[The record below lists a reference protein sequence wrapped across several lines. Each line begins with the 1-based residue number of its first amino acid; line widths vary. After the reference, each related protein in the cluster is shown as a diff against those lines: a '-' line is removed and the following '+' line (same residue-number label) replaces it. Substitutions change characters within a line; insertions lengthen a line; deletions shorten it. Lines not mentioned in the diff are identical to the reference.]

1 ALQLNGNSLLLGK
14 ETIPDRRRLKM
25 KKTIAVIALMAVPAL
40 ASAQAGL
47 SKIQFLALQQE
58 LRDQGCG
65 GTNVDGRYGPQTRRA
80 IATCAKKFNSANN
93 AQALLV
99 AMNIGFGPNDNPPTG
114 PVTSGASTGS
124 DNMSMSNSAS
134 PSSGSASMASGTG
147 TAKKK
152 TTRKSKTAK
161 AADTTSKQ

>member
-1 ALQLNGNSLLLGK
+1 
-14 ETIPDRRRLKM
+14 M
-25 KKTIAVIALMAVPAL
+25 KKTIAVIALLAVPAL

-65 GTNVDGRYGPQTRRA
+65 VTNVDGHYGPQTRRA

-114 PVTSGASTGS
+114 PVRSGMSTTTS
-124 DNMSMSNSAS
+124 DMSNSSSTAS
-134 PSSGSASMASGTG
+134 PSTEASMASNTSV
-147 TAKKK
+147 TTKK
-152 TTRKSKTAK
+152 TTRKHRTAVK
-161 AADTTSKQ
+161 VATDTTKK

>member
-1 ALQLNGNSLLLGK
+1 
-14 ETIPDRRRLKM
+14 M
-25 KKTIAVIALMAVPAL
+25 KKTIAVIALMAGPAL

-65 GTNVDGRYGPQTRRA
+65 VTNVDGRYGPQTRRA

-99 AMNIGFGPNDNPPTG
+99 AMNIGFGPNDNAPTRG
-114 PVTSGASTGS
+114 GGTGAMGS
-124 DNMSMSNSAS
+124 EN
-134 PSSGSASMASGTG
+134 SSGGMASEAKAEGESMKTEKKEHVAAG
-147 TAKKK
+147 KTHRKVAKK
-152 TTRKSKTAK
+152 TVS
-161 AADTTSKQ
+161 DTTKK